1 MKRLAAMMH
10 YLVLKSLVRA
20 GILTDDKEIEVMPV
34 VYEIDKDN
42 APETVLEVTTPPHTT
57 QPNYRC
63 AKGVLQWN
71 DSELPEDVI
80 GRLRSES

>member
-1 MKRLAAMMH
+1 MEDLT
-10 YLVLKSLVRA
+10 LTLGPLKHEAISR
-20 GILTDDKEIEVMPV
+20 IEVMPV

-71 DSELPEDVI
+71 DSELHEDVI